1 MKKIIIGLAAVAA
14 MGVSALCFSNSKE
27 RVMLSENVSA
37 LSEAYCAYDPRE
49 ECCIEWLD
57 GDSWDSDKFVK
68 IGRDEVEEW
77 LHEIFLSKQVMQ
89 N

>member
-14 MGVSALCFSNSKE
+14 MSVSALCFSKSNAPE
-27 RVMLSENVSA
+27 ILSENVGA
-37 LSEAYCAYDPRE
+37 LSMAYCAYQPE
-49 ECCIEWLD
+49 KECCIEWLD
-57 GDSWDSDKFVK
+57 GDSWDSYGFVK

-77 LHEIFLSKQVMQ
+77 LHEIYLRKIME